1 MPLATKRL
9 LNRGAP
15 QAREVTRH
23 TAGSRVRI
31 GCMTWEVGLRIEVL
45 GDLRVVGEG
54 LSQPTRGSHRRLLSI
69 LALEPNRRIGTER
82 LIDMFWGESPPDS
95 ARAALQTHVSAL
107 RRILG
112 ADAIAT
118 EGYGYRLDVETGA
131 LDASQFVDVAKRARE
146 AVEVGDWEQ
155 ALASSSAG
163 LGMWRGQPY
172 TELADDEFA
181 RAEIVRLEEL
191 YLDLWDVW
199 AESLLRL
206 GRTSEAIPELES
218 LVVEH
223 PLRERLWEH
232 LMTSRYRLGRHVEA
246 LRAYQEYNTVLADI
260 GLEPGPALRRLEEK
274 ILLHS
279 DELTSTRHNLPVELT
294 AFIGREEELRIVEKL
309 LGAHRLVTLTG
320 VGGSGKTRL
329 ALSAAT
335 NQLDE
340 FPDGCWFVNL
350 ADLRDPEL
358 IPIEVAAA
366 IGLKPQT
373 EDPLQGLVDSLRRDN
388 VLLVLDN
395 CEHLREGAATVARA
409 LVTAGEGVTVLATS
423 REPLHVPGEAL
434 FDVPPLAI
442 PPEDVTPLDVRGYD
456 AVRLFEDRAA
466 LVDPQFDLDGTT
478 DMVAA
483 VCRRLDGI
491 PLAIEL
497 VASKVKTLG
506 LELIRQHLNDRIL
519 SLTSSLAA
527 DIPRHQTL
535 NAAIGWS
542 YDLLDDEERT
552 LFERVSVF
560 RGGFDITM
568 VQHMAEDESRS
579 LDSVID
585 VLEGLVTKSL
595 VARHRSESARFRLL
609 EPVRE
614 FALQRLIDR
623 GQIADAL
630 HHHLEWCVQFATMV
644 ESKIYGTG
652 RYELRTR
659 LRLESDNLLVALE
672 TAQEEADSAATS
684 KVASALA
691 WHWLMAGNMTGA
703 RTVLQLALQAVGDN
717 PVREAELR
725 ARLAHAFFLLNMSD
739 SALAEAS
746 SANEVASS
754 SGPSAQKAAVLS
766 RLANLRLLLV
776 DQDPREA
783 IPLARSAVSV
793 ARATSEAAAK
803 IRADISLGQVLGW
816 NGEIDEALTVLSNA
830 RDEALSLDDPE
841 LAVAAY
847 SFTFDI
853 LPLHPTKRREMPRR
867 LLGELIDRF
876 PLERRREH
884 WGQMLAWFPYVYMQS
899 GEWAKA
905 EEANRLLRE
914 GRMEGYDR
922 IWYLMTHGTLCWMRG
937 DLEQASLAMR
947 EIDEIGVNPRWY
959 HDYYP
964 LLADIAADAGDVEAV
979 RAHAQTYQ
987 SVGVDPSEEAKKL
1000 GVLNPLVR
1008 AEVNAALL
1016 SDGPIRDGHIG
1027 HAKATVS
1034 EMEALLE
1041 DFPPPSDGSLGIET
1055 HGTHLAF
1062 ARAELSR
1069 VTEPDP
1075 GLWRKATDRADYIY
1089 FRLYARVRLAEA
1101 LVHSGD
1107 RDTAL
1112 AEMESARADS
1122 QRIHA
1127 RGLLRLIDCLTV

>member
-1 MPLATKRL
+1 
-9 LNRGAP
+9 
-15 QAREVTRH
+15 
-23 TAGSRVRI
+23 
-31 GCMTWEVGLRIEVL
+31 MTGEAGLRIEVL
-45 GDLRVVGEG
+45 GDLRVMGEG
-54 LSQPTRGSHRRLLSI
+54 LSQPTRVSHLRLLSI

-112 ADAIAT
+112 ADAIVT
-118 EGYGYRLDVETGA
+118 EGYGYRLDVETWA
-131 LDASQFVDVAKRARE
+131 LDAPQFVEAAQRARE

-155 ALASSSAG
+155 ALASSSIG

-172 TELADDEFA
+172 TELVDDEFA

-191 YLDLWDVW
+191 YLDLWEMW
-199 AESLLRL
+199 AEALLRL
-206 GRTSEAIPELES
+206 GRPSEAVPELER
-218 LVVEH
+218 LVVDN
-223 PLRERLWEH
+223 PLRERLWEY
-232 LMTSRYRLGRHVEA
+232 LMTARYRLGRHVEA
-246 LRAYQEYNTVLADI
+246 LHAYQEYNAVLARI
-260 GLEPGPALRRLEEK
+260 GLQPGPALRRLEEK

-279 DELTSTRHNLPVELT
+279 EELTSTRHNLPVELT

-329 ALSAAT
+329 ALSASM
-335 NQLDE
+335 NQLNE

-366 IGLKPQT
+366 IGLKPHT
-373 EDPLQGLVDSLRRDN
+373 EDPLQGLVDSLRRDKA
-388 VLLVLDN
+388 LLVLDN
-395 CEHLREGAATVARA
+395 CEHLREGAASVARA

-442 PPEDVTPLDVRGYD
+442 PPEGVTPLGVREYD
-456 AVRLFEDRAA
+456 AVLLFADRAA
-466 LVDPQFDLDGTT
+466 LVDPRFDLDGTT
-478 DMVAA
+478 ESVAA

-506 LELIRQHLNDRIL
+506 LELIGQHLTERIL
-519 SLTSSLAA
+519 SLASSHAA
-527 DIPRHQTL
+527 DLPRHQTL
-535 NAAIGWS
+535 SAAIGWS

-568 VQHMAEDESRS
+568 VQHIAAHESRS
-579 LDSVID
+579 LDSVLD
-585 VLEGLVTKSL
+585 VLESLVAKSL
-595 VARHRSESARFRLL
+595 IARHRSEPARFRLL

-630 HHHLEWCVQFATMV
+630 RRHLEWCVQFATEAENKV
-644 ESKIYGTG
+644 YGTG

-659 LRLESDNLLVALE
+659 LRLESDNLLLALE
-672 TAQEEADSAATS
+672 TAQEEADSASTS
-684 KVASALA
+684 MVASALA
-691 WHWLMAGNMTGA
+691 WHWLMTGNITGA
-703 RTVLQLALQAVGDN
+703 RTVLQLALQAVGDSS
-717 PVREAELR
+717 VREAELR
-725 ARLAHAFFLLNMSD
+725 ARLAQVFFHLNMSD
-739 SALAEAS
+739 TAFAEAS
-746 SANEVASS
+746 AANEVAST

-766 RLANLRLLLV
+766 RFANLHLLLV

-783 IPLARSAVSV
+783 VPLARSAVSV
-793 ARATSEAAAK
+793 AQATGEAAAR
-803 IRADISLGQVLGW
+803 IRADICLGHVLGW
-816 NGEIDEALTVLSNA
+816 NGEIEEALTVLSNA
-830 RDEALSLDDPE
+830 RDEALKLDDPE
-841 LAVAAY
+841 LTIAAY
-847 SFTFDI
+847 HFTFDI
-853 LPLHPTKRREMPRR
+853 LPLHPKMRREMPRR
-867 LLGELIDRF
+867 LLEELMDRF
-876 PLERRREH
+876 PLEQRPEQ
-884 WGQMLAWFPYVYMQS
+884 WGQIVAWFPYVYMQS

-937 DLEQASLAMR
+937 DLEEASRAMS

-979 RAHAQTYQ
+979 RAHARTYQ
-987 SVGVDPSEEAKKL
+987 AVRVDPSEEAKKL

-1016 SDGPIRDGHIG
+1016 SDGSKREAHIG
-1027 HAKATVS
+1027 HAVTTFS
-1034 EMEALLE
+1034 EMEALLLN
-1041 DFPPPSDGSLGIET
+1041 FPPPSDGSLGIET
-1055 HGTHLAF
+1055 QGTHLAF

-1069 VTEPDP
+1069 VTDPDP
-1075 GLWRKATDRADYIY
+1075 GLWREATDRADYIY
-1089 FRLYARVRLAEA
+1089 FQLYGRVRLAEA
-1101 LVHSGD
+1101 LSHRGD

-1122 QRIHA
+1122 QRIQA
-1127 RGLLRLIDCLTV
+1127 RGLLRLIGSLNV

>member
-1 MPLATKRL
+1 
-9 LNRGAP
+9 
-15 QAREVTRH
+15 
-23 TAGSRVRI
+23 
-31 GCMTWEVGLRIEVL
+31 MTDGVALRIEVL
-45 GDLRVVGEG
+45 GDLRVVGKG
-54 LSQPTRGSHRRLLSI
+54 LSQPTRDSHRRLLSI

-82 LIDMFWGESPPDS
+82 LIDMFWGESPPES
-95 ARAALQTHVSAL
+95 AKAALQTHVSAL
-107 RRILG
+107 RRALG

-118 EGYGYRLDVETGA
+118 EGYGYRLAVETGA
-131 LDASQFVDVAKRARE
+131 LDAAQFADLTKRARE
-146 AVEVGDWEQ
+146 AVETGDWKG
-155 ALASSSAG
+155 ALALSSAG

-172 TELADDEFA
+172 AELADDEFA
-181 RAEIVRLEEL
+181 RGEIVRLEEL
-191 YLDLWDVW
+191 YLDLWDMW

-206 GRTSEAIPELES
+206 GRPSEALPELER
-218 LVVEH
+218 LVVAH
-223 PLRERLWEH
+223 RFRERFWEY
-232 LMTSRYRLGRHVEA
+232 LMTARYRLGRHVAA
-246 LRAYQEYNTVLADI
+246 LRAYQEYNALLAGI
-260 GLEPGPALRRLEEK
+260 GLEPGPTLRRLEEK

-294 AFIGREEELRIVEKL
+294 AFIGREEELRMVEKL
-309 LGAHRLVTLTG
+309 LDAHRLVTLTG

-329 ALSAAT
+329 AVSAAT
-335 NQLDE
+335 NQLDA

-350 ADLRDPEL
+350 ADLRDPDL

-366 IGLKPQT
+366 IGVKPRT
-373 EDPLQGLVDSLRRDN
+373 EDPLQGLVDFLRRDN
-388 VLLVLDN
+388 VLFVLDN
-395 CEHLREGAATVARA
+395 CEHLREGAATVARTLA
-409 LVTAGEGVTVLATS
+409 TAGKRVTVLATS

-442 PPEDVTPLDVRGYD
+442 PPQDVTPLDGRGYD

-466 LVDPQFDLDGTT
+466 LVDPQFDLHSTSE
-478 DMVAA
+478 MVAA

-506 LELIRQHLNDRIL
+506 LELIDQHLNDRIL
-519 SLTSSLAA
+519 SLTSMLDA
-527 DIPRHQTL
+527 DIPRHQTM

-542 YDLLDDEERT
+542 YDMLDDEERR
-552 LFERVSVF
+552 LFELVSVF

-568 VQHMAEDESRS
+568 VQHMAEGEFRS
-579 LDSVID
+579 LDSVIEA
-585 VLEGLVTKSL
+585 LEGLVTKSL
-595 VARHRSESARFRLL
+595 VGRLRAETARFRLL

-614 FALQRLIDR
+614 FSLQRLTDR
-623 GQIADAL
+623 GLIADAR
-630 HHHLEWCVQFATMV
+630 HRHLEWCVQFASMV
-644 ESKIYGTG
+644 ESKVYGTG
-652 RYELRTR
+652 RYDLRTR
-659 LRLESDNLLVALE
+659 LRLESDNLLAALE

-684 KVASALA
+684 KVASALG

-725 ARLAHAFFLLNMSD
+725 ARLAHAFFLLNLSD

-746 SANEVASS
+746 SAKEVVSS

-793 ARATSEAAAK
+793 AQATGEAAAK
-803 IRADISLGQVLGW
+803 IRADISLGHVLGW
-816 NGEIDEALTVLSNA
+816 NGEIDEALTVLSKA
-830 RDEALSLDDPE
+830 RDEALNLDDPE
-841 LAVAAY
+841 LAIAAY
-847 SFTFDI
+847 SFMFDI
-853 LPLHPTKRREMPRR
+853 LPLHPTMRRKMPRR
-867 LLGELIDRF
+867 LLGELVERY
-876 PLERRREH
+876 PLERGPEH
-884 WGQMLAWFPYVYMQS
+884 LGQTLAWFPYVYMQS

-914 GRMEGYDR
+914 GRLEGYDR

-937 DLEQASLAMR
+937 DLEQASRAMR

-987 SVGVDPSEEAKKL
+987 SVRVDPSEEAKKL

-1008 AEVNAALL
+1008 AEVNAALVL
-1016 SDGPIRDGHIG
+1016 DGSARDRHISR
-1027 HAKATVS
+1027 AEAAVS
-1034 EMEALLE
+1034 EMRAILE

-1055 HGTHLAF
+1055 HGTHFAF
-1062 ARAELSR
+1062 ARAEISR
-1069 VTEPDP
+1069 VIDPDP
-1075 GLWRKATDRADYIY
+1075 GLWREATDRADYLY

-1112 AEMESARADS
+1112 AEMESVRSDS
-1122 QRIHA
+1122 QRVQA
-1127 RGLLRLIDCLTV
+1127 RGLLRLIDSLTV